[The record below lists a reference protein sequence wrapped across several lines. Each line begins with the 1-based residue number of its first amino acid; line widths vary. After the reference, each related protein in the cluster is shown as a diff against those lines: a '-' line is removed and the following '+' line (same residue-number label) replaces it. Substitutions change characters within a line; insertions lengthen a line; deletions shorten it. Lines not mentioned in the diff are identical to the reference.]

1 MSKPRH
7 IPCEGCSTLIDRRAC
22 TEDNRIHWVGVD
34 TNIVQSIPDM
44 AFCKTCFY
52 ALDKD
57 LLEWGIKRAMQA
69 MVDARKAYLRA
80 NERRERKHGDYTDCS

>member
-1 MSKPRH
+1 
-7 IPCEGCSTLIDRRAC
+7 LIDRRAC

-52 ALDKD
+52 ALDRD
-57 LLEWGIKRAMQA
+57 LLEGGIKRAMQT
-69 MVDARKAYLRA
+69 MVDARRAYLSA
-80 NERRERKHGDYTDCS
+80 NERRAKQYGDSPDCA